1 VKKILITGGAGYI
14 GSVLTR
20 KLLTLGYPVT
30 VIDTFMFTDM
40 GLKDLRHH
48 PHLNIVKADIRDSRS
63 LRESLAGAEFVIHL
77 AAIANDPSSE
87 LDLQLTREVN
97 LESYPVLLDQAVK
110 AGVRRFVNISSI
122 AVYGINF
129 TGHLTEEDSINPL
142 TEYAA
147 CKAKSEEVVKQYNG
161 QLTTVSLRCGTV
173 CGWSPRMRFDLS
185 ANTLTAYAIVNGK
198 LSVWGGDQTRPQ
210 IHIQDVTDFI
220 AGLLTVSDEKIA
232 GQVFNAAGYNLTV
245 RETAAIIKEEMH
257 GALELTSA
265 PARSDERSYHV
276 SSEKIV
282 RQLGFN
288 MKKTVR
294 DGVAD
299 IIRAHDQGLWKDP
312 DDRLYH
318 NIQVMQAM
326 GCAVL

>member
-1 VKKILITGGAGYI
+1 MKKILITGGAGYI

-20 KLLTLGYPVT
+20 KLLTLDYQVT
-30 VIDTFMFTDM
+30 VIDTFMFTEM
-40 GLKDLRHH
+40 GLKDLWHH
-48 PHLNIVKADIRDSRS
+48 PHLKIVKADIRDFGS
-63 LRESLAGAEFVIHL
+63 LRESLAGVEFVIHL
-77 AAIANDPSSE
+77 AAIANDPSAE
-87 LDLQLTREVN
+87 LDLQLTRQVN
-97 LESYPVLLDQAVK
+97 LESYPALLDQAVK
-110 AGVRRFVNISSI
+110 AGVRRFINLSSI

-129 TGHLTEEDSINPL
+129 TDNLTEEDAINPL

-147 CKAKSEEVVKQYNG
+147 CKAKSEEVVKDYNG
-161 QLTTVSLRCGTV
+161 KLTTVSLRCGTV

-185 ANTLTAYAIVNGK
+185 ANTLTAYAIVSGK
-198 LSVWGGDQTRPQ
+198 LAVWGGEQTRPQ

-220 AGLLTVSDEKIA
+220 VGLLTVSDERIA
-232 GQVFNAAGYNLTV
+232 GQVFNAAYNLTV
-245 RETAAIIKEEMH
+245 REIAEIIKEEMH

-294 DGVAD
+294 DAVAD
-299 IIRAHDQGLWKDP
+299 IIRAHEQGLWKDP
-312 DDRLYH
+312 DDPLYH

-326 GCAVL
+326 GCSVL